1 MNMNRKTTVLLFA
14 LLFSMTAVAQTFF
27 STTTVTCSEKGDRRT
42 SFSASIEYPVSGEK
56 KSLGAVR
63 EWICSILETDVPDK
77 LEEADFRSLLR
88 NCCGQFLID
97 ADGTERSIEI
107 YRSYE
112 DESCVTFEAEVIDK
126 DSEKWISQDCAT
138 FSKRDGHRLTVD
150 EIFACGESKIKELM
164 WEYRGDLPMAV
175 GSAKE
180 LVVGEAG
187 FIDGWVIVIGPAV
200 NYTGAAY
207 RLRYPEI
214 EQYLRKG
221 HSGGYY

>member
-1 MNMNRKTTVLLFA
+1 MRVVSPSKQR
-14 LLFSMTAVAQTFF
+14 SSIRTARNDCHFPYIR
-27 STTTVTCSEKGDRRT
+27 EK
-42 SFSASIEYPVSGEK
+42 A
-56 KSLGAVR
+56 
-63 EWICSILETDVPDK
+63 
-77 LEEADFRSLLR
+77 
-88 NCCGQFLID
+88 
-97 ADGTERSIEI
+97 
-107 YRSYE
+107 
-112 DESCVTFEAEVIDK
+112 
-126 DSEKWISQDCAT
+126 
-138 FSKRDGHRLTVD
+138 
-150 EIFACGESKIKELM
+150 KELM